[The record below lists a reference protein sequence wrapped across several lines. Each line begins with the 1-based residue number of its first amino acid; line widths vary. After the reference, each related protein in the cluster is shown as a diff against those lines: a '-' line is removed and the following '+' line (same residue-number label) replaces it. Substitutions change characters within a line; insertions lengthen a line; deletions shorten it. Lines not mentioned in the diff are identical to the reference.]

1 MKKII
6 TFLVSI
12 LLLSSC
18 EDALQEVPLDRLSQ
32 ENFYKTKD
40 DFTGA
45 TNAIYAQF
53 KVDGVYGTWLPAFL
67 TGMTDYATSRGTQAP
82 VSEYKGLDGTNIGRS
97 DLIWRGLYQVVNSC
111 NIVIKLAPSSSMS
124 TADQNAFVGEAR
136 FLRSLAYYHLVR
148 NFGKVPIYTVPL
160 ESLANVG
167 AKRSPIDEVYKLI
180 TDDLIFAE
188 INLPSKAAQAG
199 RPTSWAA
206 KTLLADVYLTREN
219 WAAARDK
226 ANEVI
231 KSGLYSLVEVKASD
245 DFEKVYGA
253 EIATSTEEIFALKY
267 ARITGQRW
275 GYVGFLHPADAPFSV
290 GGVRAHF
297 TTFNP
302 PLIKNWNDKD
312 LRKDYNIYTRY
323 VNRSNITITFP
334 AAEPICFRKYRDL
347 VSNFHGND
355 VPVLRLSDALLIH
368 AEASSQANKAPDAAA
383 LESLNRVRR
392 RAYGFAQNAP
402 STVDYTLEG
411 QTAESFREL
420 VVNER
425 AYEFMMEFKRWYDL
439 KRLGTDRLKAII
451 KAAKGKDVADIHLLF
466 AIPQQELDNNPA
478 LTPTDQ
484 NPGY

>member
-6 TFLVSI
+6 TFLFPI
-12 LLLSSC
+12 LFFSSC

-32 ENFYKTKD
+32 ENFYKTND

-53 KVDGVYGTWLPAFL
+53 KVDGVYGIWLPAFL
-67 TGMTDYATSRGTQAP
+67 TGMSDYAISRGTQAP

-97 DLIWRGLYQVVNSC
+97 DLIWRGLYQVINSS
-111 NIVIKLAPSSSMS
+111 NIVIKLAPTS
-124 TADQNAFVGEAR
+124 TMIATDQNAFIGEAR
-136 FLRSLAYYHLVR
+136 FLRALAYYHLVR
-148 NFGKVPIYTVPL
+148 NFGTVPIYTQPL
-160 ESLANVG
+160 ESLASLG
-167 AKRSPIDEVYKLI
+167 AKRSPVDEVYKLI

-188 INLPSKAAQAG
+188 TNLPNKVSQIG
-199 RPTSWAA
+199 RPTIWAA
-206 KTLLADVYLTREN
+206 KTLLSDVYLTREN
-219 WAAARDK
+219 WTAARDK

-231 KSGLYSLVEVKASD
+231 RSGLYNLVEVKASD

-275 GYVGFLHPADAPFSV
+275 NYVAFLHPADAPFSV

-297 TTFNP
+297 TNFNI

-312 LRKDYNIYTRY
+312 LRKDYNIYSRY
-323 VNRSNITITFP
+323 VNRSNATITFP
-334 AAEPICFRKYRDL
+334 AAEPLCFRKYRDI

-368 AEASSQANKAPDAAA
+368 AEASSQANKVPDAAA

-392 RAYGFAQNAP
+392 RAYGFAQNTA
-402 STVDYTLEG
+402 STIDYTLQG

-420 VVNER
+420 VLNER

-451 KAAKGKDVADIHLLF
+451 KIAKCKDVQDIHLLF
-466 AIPQQELDNNPA
+466 AIPNQELDNNPA
-478 LTPTDQ
+478 LKPTDQ